1 MVSGDDA
8 EMLNLLTQVAQVD
21 GVSRVGRRTGI
32 YRIDPATASERVA

>member
-1 MVSGDDA
+1 
-8 EMLNLLTQVAQVD
+8 MLNLLTQVAQVD